1 MRIAMICALGAWLAL
16 VVLQEALA
24 ARERS
29 RLQRQAEAQERTVA
43 ATRWKRPVSTASSA
57 SRTTAANGGACS
69 GASSR
74 RTSSSVRSPAC
85 TIAIRPARRDA
96 ASACR

>member
-29 RLQRQAEAQERTVA
+29 RL
-43 ATRWKRPVSTASSA
+43 
-57 SRTTAANGGACS
+57 
-69 GASSR
+69 
-74 RTSSSVRSPAC
+74 
-85 TIAIRPARRDA
+85 
-96 ASACR
+96 